1 MTPFELIATLVG
13 SILGSSALGVGISGW
28 FNRKKMN
35 ADASTSLVE
44 ATLKW
49 ASSMAERIKVLEE
62 RLIER
67 EKVIDDLQTRI
78 SDLEEQVATLL
89 RGNHVS

>member
-35 ADASTSLVE
+35 ADASTALVE